1 MDATVEGF
9 FCFNFVVKKRTMILS
24 DALTFF
30 LILWLNPWY
39 LSGYLHLPFLLTHLT
54 FPPQLLAVSGSP

>member
-1 MDATVEGF
+1 
-9 FCFNFVVKKRTMILS
+9 MILS

-39 LSGYLHLPFLLTHLT
+39 LSEYLHLPFLLTHLT
-54 FPPQLLAVSGSP
+54 FPPQFLAVSGSP